1 MSIYFLSPTIDIEK
15 SVTLD
20 KMLVDAIPDLIKIK
34 NIEEIPKES
43 SSAAQHYVL
52 LVASPQD
59 NEFFNKLVD
68 QASRSL
74 GRLFFI
80 LISDT
85 ISAED
90 YKRLVRTGGADWV
103 ATNALPQEIL
113 EFISKRRLV
122 TESASS
128 RRAEP
133 VLISLAPSAGGV
145 GNTTL
150 AVEIASY
157 LKTFKTSRNLKIC
170 IVDLDLQ
177 SSHVCDYLDIEPRLQ
192 IQEISANPERLDEH
206 LFEIYISRH
215 KSGLH
220 IFAAPR
226 TKFNICDLNVLALDS
241 LFNMISTR
249 YDLIIIDL
257 PLTWF
262 SWTFPVISRS
272 DAIIVTGLNTIP
284 GLRQIAETV
293 GAVRN
298 IRRPPGQQIA
308 VVINRYDFSVL
319 RGIARRRH
327 VEKVL
332 GEERVFFVRND
343 PVALES
349 INAGTPIVLAHA
361 SRKINKEIAIVG
373 TFCADI
379 KSSRVA
385 ATT

>member
-1 MSIYFLSPTIDIEK
+1 MSIYFLSPTVDIEK

-20 KMLVDAIPDLIKIK
+20 KMLGDAIPDLIKIK

-113 EFISKRRLV
+113 EFISKRRIV
-122 TESASS
+122 TNSVSS

-133 VLISLAPSAGGV
+133 VVISLVPSAGGV

-157 LKTFKTSRNLKIC
+157 LKTSKTSRNLKVC

-177 SSHVCDYLDIEPRLQ
+177 SSLHLRL
-192 IQEISANPERLDEH
+192 P
-206 LFEIYISRH
+206 
-215 KSGLH
+215 
-220 IFAAPR
+220 
-226 TKFNICDLNVLALDS
+226 
-241 LFNMISTR
+241 
-249 YDLIIIDL
+249 
-257 PLTWF
+257 
-262 SWTFPVISRS
+262 
-272 DAIIVTGLNTIP
+272 
-284 GLRQIAETV
+284 
-293 GAVRN
+293 
-298 IRRPPGQQIA
+298 
-308 VVINRYDFSVL
+308 
-319 RGIARRRH
+319 
-327 VEKVL
+327 
-332 GEERVFFVRND
+332 
-343 PVALES
+343 
-349 INAGTPIVLAHA
+349 
-361 SRKINKEIAIVG
+361 
-373 TFCADI
+373 
-379 KSSRVA
+379 
-385 ATT
+385 